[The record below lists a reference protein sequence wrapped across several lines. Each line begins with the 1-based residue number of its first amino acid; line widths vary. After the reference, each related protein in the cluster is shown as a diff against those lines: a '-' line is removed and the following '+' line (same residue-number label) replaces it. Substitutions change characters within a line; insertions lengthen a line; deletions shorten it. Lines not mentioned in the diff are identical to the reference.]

1 MTRIFLIF
9 KYFLYKR
16 DFMVQGLVT
25 VRRPTSEF
33 FFLLILGIQTC
44 KTAK

>member
-9 KYFLYKR
+9 KYFLSKR

-25 VRRPTSEF
+25 VRRLTSEF
-33 FFLLILGIQTC
+33 FFTDTGYPDV
-44 KTAK
+44 

>member
-33 FFLLILGIQTC
+33 FLLILGIQTC